1 MRKLFRAAFY
11 RTENKKM
18 IRIELVI
25 AVLLS
30 AFIILNG
37 YFQTNLTNAYIYKLV
52 ARFFGYSP
60 LMGPFIAV
68 FAAYWWGTDY
78 EYGTLRN
85 KLICGHTR
93 EEVYFS
99 NLLLTICAGLS
110 TALIWLIVNGMLGI
124 PLLGTAS
131 LNLSLGEMAFYI
143 FSSLLMVVALSSVC
157 CLLASL
163 AENKNSATLLCLGA
177 VAAMVIIGMLL
188 YDRFAEPELLDG
200 WMWSDTDPTVRWHPQ
215 NIKFIG
221 GTFRILL
228 EFLICLTPGGQ
239 GVILCEE
246 GVEHLIF
253 LPLCSAFVIFST
265 SLIGSRSFK
274 KKNLKEGGRKMF
286 PWILCCI
293 LLIVVFFLITK
304 IIFIEKSIDEI
315 HTEFQERLSSDT
327 NTLIDISS
335 SDPHLRKLASEIN
348 IQLRLLRKERHRYQQ
363 GDLELKEA
371 ITNISHDLRTPLTA
385 INGYLDLLEREEKSE
400 TVHCYLSQIQNRTD
414 VLKNLTEELFRY
426 SVVTSFQELKPERM
440 DVVRALEESL
450 LSFYAV
456 MQEKGIQPE
465 IELPEEPVFRELDAG
480 AVNRIFSNIISNA
493 LKYSDGDLSVVM
505 DKNGCVT
512 FSNTAHNLNYVTVGR
527 LFDRFYTVEASRNST
542 GLGLSIAKLLIER
555 MGGSIG
561 AIYNNDKLQ
570 IKIIFAK

>member
-1 MRKLFRAAFY
+1 
-11 RTENKKM
+11 
-18 IRIELVI
+18 
-25 AVLLS
+25 
-30 AFIILNG
+30 
-37 YFQTNLTNAYIYKLV
+37 
-52 ARFFGYSP
+52 
-60 LMGPFIAV
+60 
-68 FAAYWWGTDY
+68 
-78 EYGTLRN
+78 
-85 KLICGHTR
+85 
-93 EEVYFS
+93 
-99 NLLLTICAGLS
+99 
-110 TALIWLIVNGMLGI
+110 
-124 PLLGTAS
+124 
-131 LNLSLGEMAFYI
+131 
-143 FSSLLMVVALSSVC
+143 
-157 CLLASL
+157 
-163 AENKNSATLLCLGA
+163 
-177 VAAMVIIGMLL
+177 
-188 YDRFAEPELLDG
+188 
-200 WMWSDTDPTVRWHPQ
+200 
-215 NIKFIG
+215 
-221 GTFRILL
+221 
-228 EFLICLTPGGQ
+228 
-239 GVILCEE
+239 
-246 GVEHLIF
+246 
-253 LPLCSAFVIFST
+253 
-265 SLIGSRSFK
+265 
-274 KKNLKEGGRKMF
+274 MF

-327 NTLIDISS
+327 NTLIYISS
-335 SDPHLRKLASEIN
+335 SDPHLR
-348 IQLRLLRKERHRYQQ
+348 
-363 GDLELKEA
+363 
-371 ITNISHDLRTPLTA
+371 NISHDLRTPLTA